1 MDFVKKIFTP
11 FFTFDYN
18 WYNTF
23 FRIRIFPY
31 PDPEPDPELE
41 PDPEPDPELEPES
54 SSSLYTLDSK
64 YYQLTKNIRNYNVLT
79 HDEMKFINTLSH
91 RELMEI
97 ILIYDLHTQLIKPF
111 ILENM

>member
-1 MDFVKKIFTP
+1 MDFIKKIFTP

-31 PDPEPDPELE
+31 PEL
-41 PDPEPDPELEPES
+41 EPDPELEPES

>member
-1 MDFVKKIFTP
+1 MDFIKKIFTP

-31 PDPEPDPELE
+31 PEL
-41 PDPEPDPELEPES
+41 ES

-111 ILENM
+111 ILENI

>member
-1 MDFVKKIFTP
+1 MYLYKLCTH
-11 FFTFDYN
+11 FFTLD
-18 WYNTF
+18 WITTF
-23 FRIRIFPY
+23 FSIRIFPDAEPDPD
-31 PDPEPDPELE
+31 PDPEPE
-41 PDPEPDPELEPES
+41 PDHEPES